1 MKICTKSCA
10 LAVVLGGGSLLTMLN
25 GQKRGIMKA
34 FKDSLSEAQ
43 SKIYQEITKKRRN
56 LYCQGLMLGLVLSA
70 LFLIYRRRSL
80 MTVNT
85 ICLTV
90 AITLTVSYLHYML
103 SQKGEYMLSH
113 LTSKDQTEKWLA
125 IYRVMQYNYN
135 LGIVL
140 GILAVIAASQT
151 VCA

>member
-34 FKDSLSEAQ
+34 FKESLSEAQ
-43 SKIYQEITKKRRN
+43 SKIYQEITKKRRS

-70 LFLIYRRRSL
+70 VFLIYRRRSL

-103 SQKGEYMLSH
+103 SPKGEYMLSH